1 MSASQDVAL
10 NEIEDL
16 IEEHMERNGYTIE
29 EGIGL
34 FELIKVRLIQ
44 RHLGEIIYVR
54 ESDNGNVC

>member
-29 EGIGL
+29 EVIGL